1 MPNDRDKN
9 QIPIW
14 PFVNPDTRI
23 VNEDAMI
30 FQNVKKTL
38 SRQSKVRYIGGIH
51 YTLRNAKRPRCDSM
65 TIKTLLQLLDN
76 NYVTINR
83 YRVYHRLALV
93 LTSTPYPECVE
104 LYGL

>member
-38 SRQSKVRYIGGIH
+38 SRQSKVRYIGGI
-51 YTLRNAKRPRCDSM
+51 Y
-65 TIKTLLQLLDN
+65 
-76 NYVTINR
+76 
-83 YRVYHRLALV
+83 
-93 LTSTPYPECVE
+93 
-104 LYGL
+104 

>member
-30 FQNVKKTL
+30 FQNVK
-38 SRQSKVRYIGGIH
+38 
-51 YTLRNAKRPRCDSM
+51 RPC
-65 TIKTLLQLLDN
+65 
-76 NYVTINR
+76 
-83 YRVYHRLALV
+83 
-93 LTSTPYPECVE
+93 
-104 LYGL
+104 

>member
-30 FQNVKKTL
+30 FQNVKNLVKTI
-38 SRQSKVRYIGGIH
+38 QGKVYWR
-51 YTLRNAKRPRCDSM
+51 YTLRNAKRPRYDSI
-65 TIKTLLQLLDN
+65 TIKTLLQLQP
-76 NYVTINR
+76 VSR
-83 YRVYHRLALV
+83 ALN
-93 LTSTPYPECVE
+93 CHM
-104 LYGL
+104 